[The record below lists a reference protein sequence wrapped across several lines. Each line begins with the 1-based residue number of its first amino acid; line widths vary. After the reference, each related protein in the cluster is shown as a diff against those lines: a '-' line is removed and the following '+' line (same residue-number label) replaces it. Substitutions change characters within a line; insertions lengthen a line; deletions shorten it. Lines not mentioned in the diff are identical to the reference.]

1 MSEAAL
7 RLKQIME
14 EKNITQS
21 ELASKSGVDQS
32 HISRYLS
39 GKYNPKSVQAQK
51 LANVLGVAPVWLMG
65 IEGVDRNNESV
76 DLKSQYSN
84 SEIEKAIKLYEQY
97 KNAIPQV
104 QSAVEAL
111 LKPSQSEP

>member
-1 MSEAAL
+1 MSEATL

-39 GKYNPKSVQAQK
+39 GKYEPKSVQAQK
-51 LANVLGVAPVWLMG
+51 LANVLGVSPVWLMG
-65 IEGVDRNNESV
+65 IEGVDRNNNPDPPTYENASPAEIQEALELLKLYKSANLRDRSLV
-76 DLKSQYSN
+76 DSILKSH
-84 SEIEKAIKLYEQY
+84 
-97 KNAIPQV
+97 
-104 QSAVEAL
+104 
-111 LKPSQSEP
+111 EP